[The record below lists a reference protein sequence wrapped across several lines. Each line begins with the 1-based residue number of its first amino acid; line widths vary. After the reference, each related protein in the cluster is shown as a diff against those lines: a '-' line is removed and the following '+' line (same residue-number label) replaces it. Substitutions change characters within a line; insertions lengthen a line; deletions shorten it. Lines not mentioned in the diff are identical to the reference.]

1 GRLPP
6 SLEPLLELDANL
18 LRSNTRAPLAC
29 EGQNLHKRNINARIH
44 IGAQIAPSS
53 FDNSLCVLLTIH
65 HVSCC
70 GSSSN
75 LTPFS
80 ECQLY
85 RRYEATIHLLEL
97 LARPKAIVARH
108 LFVKGEIKSLKH
120 GAPKMR
126 PNQLSRQSPS
136 LGRAPPCFLLEF

>member
-1 GRLPP
+1 TSSHALGGNARAAGLH
-6 SLEPLLELDANL
+6 
-18 LRSNTRAPLAC
+18 LR
-29 EGQNLHKRNINARIH
+29 KRNINARIH
-44 IGAQIAPSS
+44 IGAQIAPGS
-53 FDNSLCVLLTIH
+53 FDNSLRALLTVH

-70 GSSSN
+70 GSSST

-85 RRYEATIHLLEL
+85 RRYEATIHLPEL
-97 LARPKAIVARH
+97 IAGPEAVAVQQ
-108 LFVKGEIKSLKH
+108 LFIKEEIKSLKH

-136 LGRAPPCFLLEF
+136 RGSAPPCFLLEF